1 MKRFSIVQNGYDVDE
16 VNRFIDIVIRRLEKL
31 DEENKKSLAQIGE
44 LQKKLKSQ
52 NQQQQQQNSFVKNED
67 NISKAL
73 LVAQEASERMRT
85 VAKEESRLLIENAK
99 RNANSII
106 HEALVEAAKTEN
118 EASLLRK
125 NITVYKNRVKNILKA
140 QLEIAE
146 ELDKIEL

>member
-1 MKRFSIVQNGYDVDE
+1 MKRFSIVQKGYDIDE

-31 DEENKKSLAQIGE
+31 DDENKNSLAQIEE
-44 LQKKLKSQ
+44 LKKKLSEQKNANTNKS
-52 NQQQQQQNSFVKNED
+52 NTNDD

-73 LVAQEASERMRT
+73 LAAQEASERMRT
-85 VAKEESRLLIENAK
+85 LAKDEARLLIEDAK
-99 RNANSII
+99 RNANSIV

-118 EASLLRK
+118 EAALLKK
-125 NITVYKNRVKNILKA
+125 NITVYKNRVKNILKS

>member
-31 DEENKKSLAQIGE
+31 DEENKENLNEIE
-44 LQKKLKSQ
+44 KLKKKIIQQSQ
-52 NQQQQQQNSFVKNED
+52 PKKESTNLNDDK
-67 NISKAL
+67 ISKAL
-73 LVAQEASERMRT
+73 LAAQEASEKMRSL
-85 VAKEESRLLIENAK
+85 AKEEAKMLIDDAK

-106 HEALVEAAKTEN
+106 HEALLEAAKIEN
-118 EASLLRK
+118 EASLLKK
-125 NITVYKNRVKNILKA
+125 NITVYKNRVKNILKS

>member
-1 MKRFSIVQNGYDVDE
+1 MKRFSIVQNGYDIDE

-31 DEENKKSLAQIGE
+31 DEENKNNLAQIDNLKNKLEE
-44 LQKKLKSQ
+44 LKLSKES
-52 NQQQQQQNSFVKNED
+52 NVSSNE

-73 LVAQEASERMRT
+73 LAAQEASERMRN
-85 VAKEESRLLIENAK
+85 VAKEEARLLIEDAK

-125 NITVYKNRVKNILKA
+125 NITVYKNRVKNILKS

>member
-31 DEENKKSLAQIGE
+31 DEENKKSLAQIDK
-44 LQKKLKSQ
+44 LQKELKLQ
-52 NQQQQQQNSFVKNED
+52 NQQQQNSFVKNED

-73 LVAQEASERMRT
+73 LAAQEASERMRT
-85 VAKEESRLLIENAK
+85 VAKEEARLLVEDAK

>member
-1 MKRFSIVQNGYDVDE
+1 MKRFSIVQNGYDIDE

-31 DEENKKSLAQIGE
+31 DDENKNSLAQIDE
-44 LQKKLKSQ
+44 LKKKLSEQKIANTNKSTT
-52 NQQQQQQNSFVKNED
+52 SDD

-73 LVAQEASERMRT
+73 LAAQEASERMRT
-85 VAKEESRLLIENAK
+85 LAKDEARLLIEDAK
-99 RNANSII
+99 RNANSIV

-118 EASLLRK
+118 EAALLKK
-125 NITVYKNRVKNILKA
+125 NITVYKNRVKNILKS